1 MLTACDEISRIALA
15 APDMARHLLALL
27 PPDTT
32 AGLDTRRLRR
42 QPAEQAG
49 DRPWRLLG
57 LWQLTAPAPAGLR
70 RWQPDLEMGCATFGG
85 EGARPAPSLLRRRL
99 AC

>member
-1 MLTACDEISRIALA
+1 MSLTPADPTVHADGMFEDEISRIALA
-15 APDMARHLLALL
+15 ALDMVRHLLALL

-42 QPAEQAG
+42 QPA
-49 DRPWRLLG
+49 
-57 LWQLTAPAPAGLR
+57 PALAGLR

-85 EGARPAPSLLRRRL
+85 RRCSTRAAAAKTPRVL
-99 AC
+99 IFRDA

>member
-15 APDMARHLLALL
+15 APDMTRHLLALL

-42 QPAEQAG
+42 LPAEQ
-49 DRPWRLLG
+49 
-57 LWQLTAPAPAGLR
+57 AGLR
-70 RWQPDLEMGCATFGG
+70 RWQPDLEMGCATLAG
-85 EGARPAPSLLRRRL
+85 ERCSTRAEPAAKTPRVLIFRD
-99 AC
+99 A